1 MAVIAIRHEFAT
13 GGRVLGQLIAEK
25 TGYQFVDKYVFQRI
39 AETLS
44 VSEDALESFEKSRH
58 YYFTNLF
65 TKLISE
71 NYLERIVGHDRTV
84 VSEKEYQESLQNL
97 IQEIALKDNVVIV
110 GRASCYFLKDFDDC
124 YRVRV
129 IAPMEWRSKYTVE
142 KLGIP
147 AKKVKN
153 IIAERDKIQK
163 WFLRMLCGSEVDD
176 RHLFHISLNMEIDSF
191 NRAADAIMA
200 VAGIPNP
207 TEMEL
212 NTKS

>member
-1 MAVIAIRHEFAT
+1 MAIIAIRHEFAT
-13 GGRVLGQLIAEK
+13 GGRTLGRLIAEK
-25 TGYQFVDKYVFQRI
+25 TGYRIVDKYVFQQI

-44 VSEDALESFEKSRH
+44 VSEAALESFEKSRH
-58 YYFTNLF
+58 YYFTNMF

-84 VSEKEYQESLQNL
+84 VSEMKYQESLQNL
-97 IQEIALKDNVVIV
+97 IQEIALNNNVVIV

-129 IAPMEWRSKYTVE
+129 LAPMEWRSRYAVE
-142 KLGIP
+142 KLSIP

-163 WFLRMLCGSEVDD
+163 WFLRMICGSEIDD

-191 NRAADAIMA
+191 SRAAEAIMA
-200 VAGIPNP
+200 VAGISNP
-207 TEMEL
+207 AG
-212 NTKS
+212 